1 MMHCYLSLFRF
12 AYGSVWEMQV
22 SVLSGDGL
30 CLVPRPVRE
39 KCFSQSRG
47 FLGGTSLYGK
57 GVVEVSG

>member
-1 MMHCYLSLFRF
+1 MMYCHLSLMRF

-30 CLVPRPVRE
+30 CLVRRPVRE

-47 FLGGTSLYGK
+47 FSGGTSLYGK
-57 GVVEVSG
+57 GVVEGFG